1 MIVVVGEA
9 LVDVVVS
16 SEGAT
21 TRAPGGSP
29 MNVAVGLA
37 RLGLDTGLLT
47 RLGPDEDGDL
57 VREHLED
64 SGVRLLGEHRAE
76 RTAVAAA
83 RLAASGDAAYEFA
96 ITWDLPA
103 TELTQDAEA
112 LHFGS
117 LGAVVEPGADA
128 VVELARVARARGLP
142 VSYDP
147 NVRPAITPDPH
158 HAWSTV
164 RDQAALA
171 DLVRLS
177 DEDAAFLQPDRT
189 VREVAASLLDRGPS
203 VVVVTSGDRGT
214 VAITREHEVDVPVS
228 ARGPVADTVGAGDS
242 FMAALVAVT
251 LPQRRT
257 DPSRWRPSST
267 DLERQVRA
275 AHTAAAVTVSRP
287 GADPPWQRELP
298 DDWGE
303 GPGPASRPFGTRQ
316 DLET

>member
-16 SEGAT
+16 PEGAA

-47 RLGPDEDGDL
+47 CLGPDEDGDL
-57 VREHLED
+57 VRSHLSD

-96 ITWDLPA
+96 IAWDLPTTA
-103 TELTQDAEA
+103 LPADTDA

-117 LGAVVEPGADA
+117 LGSVVEPGAGA
-128 VVELARVARARGLP
+128 VVGLARAAREREVP

-147 NVRPAITPDPH
+147 NVRPAITPDPGP
-158 HAWSTV
+158 AWRAV
-164 RDQAALA
+164 REQSGLA

-177 DEDAAFLQPDRT
+177 DEDAAFLQPGRAPRD
-189 VREVAASLLDRGPS
+189 VAHDLLECGPTA
-203 VVVVTSGDRGT
+203 VVVTSGGAAT
-214 VAITREHEVDVPVS
+214 VVLTRDHEVSVAVEADPR
-228 ARGPVADTVGAGDS
+228 AVADTVGAGDS

-251 LPQRRT
+251 LPHRRP
-257 DPSRWRPSST
+257 DPAAWRPGP
-267 DLERQVRA
+267 DELERQVRA
-275 AHTAAAVTVSRP
+275 AHTAAAITVSRP
-287 GADPPWQRELP
+287 GADPPWRRELP
-298 DDWGE
+298 DDW
-303 GPGPASRPFGTRQ
+303 A
-316 DLET
+316 